1 MKDHNLL
8 STCCLCG
15 QKYEGYGNSAYPIV
29 ENGYCCDVCNKTRVI
44 PERLKRAMH
53 NGMMKND

>member
-1 MKDHNLL
+1 ML

-15 QKYEGYGNSAYPIV
+15 QKYVGYGNSAYPIV

-44 PERLKRAMH
+44 PERLKLAMH
-53 NGMMKND
+53 NGVNDD

>member
-15 QKYEGYGNSAYPIV
+15 QKYMGYGNSAYPLV
-29 ENGYCCDVCNKTRVI
+29 EDGLCCDICNREKVI
-44 PERLKRAMH
+44 PERLKLVLHHGAV
-53 NGMMKND
+53 NC